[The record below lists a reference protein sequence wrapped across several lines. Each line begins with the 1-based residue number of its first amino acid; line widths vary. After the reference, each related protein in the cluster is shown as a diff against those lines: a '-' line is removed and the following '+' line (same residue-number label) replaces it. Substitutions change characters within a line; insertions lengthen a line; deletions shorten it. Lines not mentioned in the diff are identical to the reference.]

1 MTEQKKILDALR
13 REPEQANQ
21 ETREAVASA
30 TVLTSTPE
38 GQLAAENE
46 TIRQQAETIA
56 QLQQQL
62 KKAQQDIGL
71 LECEREEISAVL
83 DSMKKSVGWKVV
95 KKIRRT
101 LIYLLPLETIRR
113 RLYDQLLSGLKS
125 SSPSSYSHSGMVSA
139 LQEPGMALPVPGDEF
154 YRARLLVL
162 SAQDVLQAGGMGTT
176 KVGVTNLSTYKW
188 LAAGRESDGQGS
200 VKLSYHWHDD
210 SGNIVQWEG
219 ERTHLPSD
227 LEPQNSAN
235 ADMRIFAPFA
245 PGTYTLEI
253 TLVLEGI
260 AWFNQKGSAPVR
272 LPVRVEPSAIQP
284 SHLPSCSIVV
294 PVFNRAA
301 FTKSCLL
308 GIERSISLDRIRHE
322 VIVVDNGST
331 DETSELLRSWSGSR
345 SNARVISLGRNLGF
359 AKACNEGARMA
370 RGHYLALLNNDTLP
384 TPGWLESMVQLAEG
398 KPGVGIVGSK
408 LLYPDGKIQHIGM
421 AFGENRIPRHIYRGF
436 PSNIRPAKES
446 RECQAVTGACLLVKK
461 EIYDVVGGM
470 DEMYRNSYEDT
481 DLCLKVRARG
491 YRVLVCADSVV
502 YHFEGM
508 SEGRF
513 AHDFRNAA
521 LFKARWADKV
531 EIDLGRTHDS
541 DRLREESTEFE
552 ALDGYVP
559 SQDRMIGTL
568 WRRVYSCDMP
578 EL

>member
-1 MTEQKKILDALR
+1 
-13 REPEQANQ
+13 
-21 ETREAVASA
+21 
-30 TVLTSTPE
+30 
-38 GQLAAENE
+38 
-46 TIRQQAETIA
+46 
-56 QLQQQL
+56 
-62 KKAQQDIGL
+62 
-71 LECEREEISAVL
+71 
-83 DSMKKSVGWKVV
+83 
-95 KKIRRT
+95 
-101 LIYLLPLETIRR
+101 
-113 RLYDQLLSGLKS
+113 
-125 SSPSSYSHSGMVSA
+125 MVSA
-139 LQEPGMALPVPGDEF
+139 LEKPGMALSVPGDDF

-162 SAQDVLQAGGMGTT
+162 SAQDVLQAGEMGTIM
-176 KVGVTNLSTYKW
+176 VGVTNLSAYKW

-200 VKLSYHWHDD
+200 VELSYHWYDD

-260 AWFNQKGSAPVR
+260 AWFNQKGSAPVQ
-272 LPVRVEPSAIQP
+272 LLVRVEPSATQP
-284 SHLPSCSIVV
+284 PQLPSCSIVV

-308 GIERSISLDRIRHE
+308 GIERSISLDRIQHE

-370 RGHYLALLNNDTLP
+370 RGHYLAMLNNDTLP

-421 AFGENRIPRHIYRGF
+421 AFGENRIPRHIFRGF

-552 ALDGYVP
+552 ALDGYDP

-568 WRRVYSCDMP
+568 WRRVFSCDMP